1 MPVPQGAQPIKS
13 ERKLLRDTVRERI
26 RDAIMDGT
34 LAPGE
39 DLSDQALQEW
49 LGVSRTPIREAIN
62 ELVRDG
68 LVETSPNRYTRVAT
82 PDYANI
88 VATFRTIAV
97 IYGGLIRQSLPNMG
111 ETEIQILVAEID
123 RYQVAL
129 NNSDADSVRQ
139 STGAMLVLFEK
150 YCDNP
155 VLLKIHQ
162 ANFYGLAFAI
172 STESVFERF
181 DLDPYKANVQL
192 FANAIRSR
200 DTAGAVAAFEAGFWL
215 PPLGKETERS

>member
-1 MPVPQGAQPIKS
+1 MPVPQGSSPIKS

-39 DLSDQALQEW
+39 DLGDQALQEW

-82 PDYANI
+82 PDYADI

-97 IYGGLIRQSLPNMG
+97 IYGGMIRQSLPNMG
-111 ETEIQILVAEID
+111 ENEIQILIAELD
-123 RYQVAL
+123 RYQSAL
-129 NNSDADSVRQ
+129 DSGDAHGFRQ
-139 STGAMLVLFEK
+139 STGAMLAVFEK
-150 YCDNP
+150 FCDNP
-155 VLLKIHQ
+155 VLLRIHR
-162 ANFYGLAFAI
+162 ANFHGLAFAI
-172 STESVFERF
+172 STESAFERF
-181 DLDPYKANVQL
+181 DLNLYKTHVQR
-192 FANAIRSR
+192 FASAIGSR

-215 PPLGKETERS
+215 PPLN